1 MKQADIPKAP
11 SKKKKKK
18 KHFHRFRILVRLLLR
33 ARDDEN
39 ARCPD
44 RRRPEILMPMIAG
57 RDQFA
62 AI

>member
-1 MKQADIPKAP
+1 MQ
-11 SKKKKKK
+11 KK
-18 KHFHRFRILVRLLLR
+18 KHFHRFRILVMLLLR
-33 ARDDEN
+33 ARDGKD

-44 RRRPEILMPMIAG
+44 RQRRPEILMSMIAG